1 MVSALGDVP
10 SIQEPDF
17 AAVVSRPPGEPAELR
32 LTGIADSSSAPA
44 LDELVAQ
51 LHGVLVAEGARAVV
65 VDLRALEF
73 MSALAFNALVG
84 WLGKVNE
91 LAAEQRYQIRF
102 RCHPELPWQRR
113 SLKTLSCFAT
123 DLVTLERDRGPA

>member
-1 MVSALGDVP
+1 VSALGDVP
-10 SIQEPDF
+10 SIEEPDF
-17 AAVVSRPPGEPAELR
+17 AAVISRPQVGPVELR
-32 LTGIADSSSAPA
+32 LAGIADSRAAAA
-44 LDELVAQ
+44 LEELVAR
-51 LHGVLVAEGARAVV
+51 LHGVMVAEGERAVV

-102 RCHPELPWQRR
+102 RSHPELPWQRR
-113 SLKTLSCFAT
+113 SLKTLACFAT
-123 DLVTLERDRGPA
+123 DLVTIERERGPA